1 MYVKVYMILMLY
13 WVMLKI
19 KATELFD
26 KVVGAW
32 IIDLSSCIR
41 RIQGELERIN
51 KNMKSHL

>member
-51 KNMKSHL
+51 KNMK